1 MTNPAAPVFDDLIIG
16 SGMAGLTV
24 ASLLA
29 RSGRRVL
36 VLEAHEFPGGYAHT
50 FKMGHYRFCAQVHY
64 IFGCGK
70 GEQVDR
76 LLEDLG
82 LREEVKFVSLDPD
95 GYDHVVIG
103 KDRYRIPLG
112 WTRFKNQMLKDFPD
126 STEPL
131 KRYFDTIS
139 KLSDELDRLPG
150 KTKIA
155 DVLSAPFRFPTLIRY
170 RNKTLSDL
178 YEQVKMPP
186 RLRAILAGQ
195 CGDYLLPPSQVSL
208 LLHTALVMGYGKGA
222 YYPEKHYSHLIDSIV
237 GSIKNTPGCE
247 VLLEHEVE
255 RILVEN
261 GSVSGVVVKG
271 GKTLRA
277 DRYISNIDPSRTFEL
292 AGIENFPKKFVQKKD
307 YSYSYGT
314 LTLYIGIRNLDLRNY
329 GFGSFNIWHYPDED
343 LDRIYADQ
351 GVRGDISNPWLF
363 MSTPTLHTNEPG
375 LCPPDRQILEI
386 ATHCRYEDFREL
398 RDTDKSAYNRE
409 KRRLREIIL
418 DVVEKNY
425 IPELRKNMDLCVMGT
440 PATNERYCW
449 APRGNSYGAALTP
462 KQVQAGR
469 RPFRSPLK
477 NLWLVNATAGFPS
490 IGGTVSA
497 GRALFNTL

>member
-1 MTNPAAPVFDDLIIG
+1 MTSNEYDDLIIG

-36 VLEAHEFPGGYAHT
+36 VLEAHEYPGGYAHT

-82 LREEVKFVSLDPD
+82 LREEVKFVSLDPA

-103 KDRYRIPLG
+103 KDRYQIPLG
-112 WTRFKNQMLKDFPD
+112 WDRFRDQMLRDFPEYA
-126 STEPL
+126 EPL
-131 KRYFDTIS
+131 KKYFQTIL
-139 KLSDELDRLPG
+139 KLSEELDRLPK
-150 KTKIA
+150 KTG
-155 DVLSAPFRFPTLIRY
+155 LSDILAAPFRFPTLIRY
-170 RNKTLSDL
+170 RQKTLLDL
-178 YEQVKMPP
+178 YEQVSMPP

-195 CGDYLLPPSQVSL
+195 CGDYLLPPSEVSL

-222 YYPEKHYSHLIDSIV
+222 YYPEKHYSHLIDSVV
-237 GSIKNTPGCE
+237 GSIQNTPGCE

-255 RILVEN
+255 KLLVEK
-261 GSVSGVVVKG
+261 GSVTGVVVKG

-277 DRYISNIDPSRTFEL
+277 KRYISNVDPGRTFEL
-292 AGIENFPKKFVQKKD
+292 AGLENFSEKFISKRKN
-307 YSYSYGT
+307 YAYSYGT
-314 LTLYIGIRNLDLRNY
+314 ITLYVGIKNLDLRNF
-329 GFGSFNIWHYPDED
+329 GFGSFNIWHYPHED
-343 LDRIYADQ
+343 LEKIYFDQ
-351 GVRGDISNPWLF
+351 GVRGDLSSPWLF
-363 MSTPTLHTNEPG
+363 LSTPTLHTSEPG

-386 ATHCRYEDFREL
+386 ATHCRYDDFRKL

-409 KRRLREIIL
+409 KRRIREIIL

-425 IPELRKNMDLCVMGT
+425 IPDLRKNMDLCVVGT

-462 KQVQAGR
+462 GQVQSTR
-469 RPFRSPLK
+469 KPFRSPLK

-490 IGGTVSA
+490 IGGTVSS
-497 GRALFNTL
+497 GRALFELIGN